1 MERMKGRVMEA
12 DVSEDEYESLHETH
26 KIVRVL
32 QLSDGYRIQYLLN
45 EEDQQEGNAVPDLE
59 DAYLEFLV

>member
-32 QLSDGYRIQYLLN
+32 QLSDGYRIRYLLN
-45 EEDQQEGNAVPDLE
+45 EEDQQEENAVPDLE